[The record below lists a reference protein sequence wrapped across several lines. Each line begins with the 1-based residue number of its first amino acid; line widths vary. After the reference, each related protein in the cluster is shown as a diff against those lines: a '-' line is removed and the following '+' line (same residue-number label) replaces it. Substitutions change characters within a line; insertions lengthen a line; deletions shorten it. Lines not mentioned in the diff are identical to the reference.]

1 MICGERIAI
10 VMPSIWTWASRGS
23 IEPEKSRPVTMLA
36 SVQTSSA
43 YASRPANKAQ
53 ANSRRAIGRRTTHSI
68 RPDPGGRQADCER
81 GCDYSRPV
89 LQPIGSYRRLDVHRD
104 LRDELEGEHLHQRL
118 RLVGGEHECGA
129 AADHL
134 LAIIVQHRR
143 IAAHHHAVDGAA
155 LREQV
160 GPCALRILADI
171 VLTVADDV
179 DDGAIAGERRLA
191 EHIRRMIDRAV
202 VNI

>member
-36 SVQTSSA
+36 SVQTPSA

-68 RPDPGGRQADCER
+68 RLAAGRRQADYV
-81 GCDYSRPV
+81 DAPV
-89 LQPIGSYRRLDVHRD
+89 LLPASVTGGPCYGQPALQPIRPNRRLDVHRD
-104 LRDELEGEHLHQRL
+104 LRNKLHGEHLHQRL
-118 RLVGGEHECGA
+118 GRVRRQNEGGA

-134 LAIIVQHRR
+134 LAIVVQHRLV
-143 IAAHHHAVDGAA
+143 AADHHAVDGDA
-155 LREQV
+155 LREQI
-160 GPCALRILADI
+160 GPRTLRIFADI
-171 VLTVADDV
+171 VLAVADDV
-179 DDGAIAGERRLA
+179 
-191 EHIRRMIDRAV
+191 
-202 VNI
+202 